1 MFVFVCFNFFFGQKL
16 STIIDNFFLVRLKL
30 SKIMENY
37 FIFQNNPQK
46 TPTISLLSLHLI
58 YLRARARL

>member
-16 STIIDNFFLVRLKL
+16 STIK
-30 SKIMENY
+30 ENY

-58 YLRARARL
+58 YLRARAQELVGKR